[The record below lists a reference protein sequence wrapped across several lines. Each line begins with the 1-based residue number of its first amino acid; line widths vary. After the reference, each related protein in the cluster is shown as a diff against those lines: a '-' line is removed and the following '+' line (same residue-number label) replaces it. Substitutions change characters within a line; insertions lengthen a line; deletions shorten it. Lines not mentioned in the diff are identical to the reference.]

1 MLCVPGPVM
10 PRSQDPTYGRHLV
23 LSFTDLRAAFYL
35 PGLLSTIPHASP
47 GLFCWREISS
57 YSEDTTRELRI
68 EEAIGRNSSRYSGQM
83 VRRQGRAVSN
93 NFLPLGSLFLEPTL
107 HFT

>member
-10 PRSQDPTYGRHLV
+10 PCSQDPTYGRHLV

-47 GLFCWREISS
+47 GSFVGEKLVPVPRTQRES
-57 YSEDTTRELRI
+57 YRLR
-68 EEAIGRNSSRYSGQM
+68 
-83 VRRQGRAVSN
+83 RR
-93 NFLPLGSLFLEPTL
+93 
-107 HFT
+107 